1 MSADERREA
10 VLEAAMR
17 EFALGGLHGT
27 SAEVIAARAGISQ
40 PYLFR
45 LFGTKKELFLAV
57 VDRVF
62 DRMLSALQE
71 AAEGPGSTATV
82 GSLNRAYAA
91 ILGDRE
97 ALLAQ
102 IQVFAACSD
111 DEIRFHVRRR
121 FAECYRCVESAL
133 DGSEDE
139 VRAFFA
145 NGMLQTVAAAMR
157 LDELAGREPWARR
170 LITPRE

>member
-45 LFGTKKELFLAV
+45 LFGTKRELFLAV

-62 DRMLSALQE
+62 DRMLRALQDAVE
-71 AAEGPGSTATV
+71 DGATLA
-82 GSLNRAYAA
+82 SLNRSYAA
-91 ILGDRE
+91 ILSDRE

-111 DEIRFHVRRR
+111 DEIRFRVRRR
-121 FAECYRCVESAL
+121 FAECYRCVENAL
-133 DGSEDE
+133 DASEDE

-170 LITPRE
+170 VIMPPQ

>member
-27 SAEVIAARAGISQ
+27 SADVIASRAGISQ

-45 LFGTKKELFLAV
+45 LFGTKRELFLAV

-62 DRMLSALQE
+62 DRMLAALEE
-71 AAEGPGSTATV
+71 AAQSAEQSGKLASF
-82 GSLNRAYAA
+82 NRAYASV
-91 ILGDRE
+91 LDDRE

-102 IQVFAACSD
+102 VQVFAACSD
-111 DEIRFHVRRR
+111 DEVRFAVRRR
-121 FAECYRCVESAL
+121 FAECYRYVERVSGA
-133 DGSEDE
+133 SEQE

-145 NGMLQTVAAAMR
+145 DAMLQTVAAAMR

-170 LITPRE
+170 VVTPRE

>member
-1 MSADERREA
+1 MSADERREE

-27 SAEVIAARAGISQ
+27 SAEVIANRAGISQ

-45 LFGTKKELFLAV
+45 LFGTKRELFLAV

-62 DRMLSALQE
+62 DRMLRALQE
-71 AAEGPGSTATV
+71 AIADAGSRATV
-82 GSLNRAYAA
+82 ASLNRSYART
-91 ILGDRE
+91 LEDRE

-121 FAECYRCVESAL
+121 FAECWQCVETAL
-133 DGSEDE
+133 DATEDE

-157 LDELAGREPWARR
+157 LDELAGREAWARR
-170 LITPRE
+170 VITPPQ